1 MTLIKRADKGEA
13 LTYEELDG
21 NFTHLGGDGSYQ
33 FPATDGLASQVLTT
47 DGNGNLTFQTINLD
61 EIRGDIKGSV
71 FADDSTLLVDAV
83 NGKIVGPIQSDD
95 IRGSFIG
102 NVFLDDSTSIIDDL
116 GQITTPRIDSPIIR
130 SNTLEIVLGRRAAD
144 RADEDANSY
153 IAIGYQAFRDGI
165 GDKSVNI
172 GHQAGHD
179 TTQNRTINIGSEA
192 GYSSRISANISIGD
206 QAGVFNNTSQ
216 STTSPSLVDTD
227 RAFSSVFIGYR
238 AGNLY
243 SADGSVAIGAQAG
256 YNRQQYQSVAI
267 GAGAGFGRQGNNSIA
282 IGYQAGYED
291 QGDNAI
297 CIGTNTAPNQPS
309 DTIIITTSNVSIT
322 PSGSN
327 ELYINPIREVSG
339 GSAPA
344 GFSPMYYNP
353 TTKEVIVVTP

>member
-47 DGNGNLTFQTINLD
+47 DGNGNLTFQTISLD

-83 NGKIVGPIQSDD
+83 DGKIVGPIQSDD
-95 IRGSFIG
+95 IRGTLIG
-102 NVFLDDSTSIIDDL
+102 TVYADDSTKIIDAE
-116 GQITTPRIDSPIIR
+116 GQITTPRIDSPVIR
-130 SNTLEIVLGRRAAD
+130 SDALEIILGRQAARAP
-144 RADEDANSY
+144 DEDSNNF
-153 IAIGYQAFRDGI
+153 IALGYEAFEQGS
-165 GDKSVNI
+165 GDYSVNI
-172 GHQAGHD
+172 GYRAGRNTD
-179 TTQNRTINIGSEA
+179 QNRTINIGNQA
-192 GYSSRISANISIGD
+192 GLYSKIAANVSIGD
-206 QAGVFNNTSQ
+206 QAGLYNDSPL
-216 STTSPSLVDTD
+216 STTSPSLVNTD

-267 GAGAGFGRQGNNSIA
+267 GAGAGFGRQGHNSIA

-291 QGDNAI
+291 QGNNAI

-327 ELYINPIREVSG
+327 ELYINPIREVTG